1 MLISWNTTRRCNLFC
16 RHCYRESGPGED
28 IQGELSTAEG
38 IELIASIAEAGF
50 RLLIFSGGEPLL
62 REDILELI
70 ATARDRGLVPAM
82 GTNGTLLTESV
93 ARELAAAGLRGI
105 AISVDSLDSEY
116 HDAFRGRA
124 GAYDLTQAGIRNALA
139 AGLRVQINLT
149 LTEKN
154 LEEFDK
160 MVAYYEST
168 GVHAIHPFFLVP
180 TGRAR
185 SMPEEELKSGAYF
198 GMIRKILERQA
209 TTTLELKPTCAPQ
222 FMPMAKEMGI
232 AQRFT
237 RGCLA
242 GVSYCCILPK
252 GEVHVCPYLPVEAG
266 NVRRTAFAD
275 IWRESEVF
283 AELRDFSRYEGRCGA
298 CEYVAICGGCR
309 ARAFSYTGNYMAEEP
324 WCFRS
329 GTWTTPTGS

>member
-28 IQGELSTAEG
+28 GRGELSTAEG
-38 IELIASIAEAGF
+38 IELISSIAEAGF
-50 RLLIFSGGEPLL
+50 RLLILSGGEPLL
-62 REDILELI
+62 REDILELV
-70 ATARDRGLVPAM
+70 AAARDCGLVPAM
-82 GTNGTLLTESV
+82 GTNGTLLTETV
-93 ARELAAAGLRGI
+93 ARELATAGLRGI
-105 AISVDSLDSEY
+105 AISVDSSDPEY

-124 GAYDLTQAGIRNALA
+124 GAYELTQAGIRNALA

-154 LEEFDK
+154 LDEFDR
-160 MVAYYEST
+160 MVDFYESS
-168 GVHAIHPFFLVP
+168 GVHAVHPFFLVS

-185 SMPEEELKSGAYF
+185 SMPEEELHSGAYF

-209 TTTLELKPTCAPQ
+209 TAALELKPTCAPQ

-266 NVRRTAFAD
+266 NVRRTPFAD

-329 GTWTTPTGS
+329 GTWTPSTES